1 MQFTLFFPQHAICL
15 ANRQALCHLF
25 NSLYTN
31 ECLPPFLRQAS
42 ADFYLRPLREPPPL
56 DEPPPDERTPELLP
70 DDAGARYVPDEEDEL
85 GVRTPALL
93 PGERV
98 LVVPD
103 ERVVVPDER
112 VVLLEVLAR
121 TPELLCEEADERV
134 VPVTFVAGWR
144 TALLPDTRVPPVV
157 ADERVV
163 LPEVLERMPVLLCE
177 EAEARV
183 VPDAEEA
190 DEERVVPPVLEAR
203 EADAA
208 LDEARVFVLPKVRAA
223 ADSRASLAERDIRV
237 PVVEGAEDVRE
248 AGLLLVRTAAVLR
261 VSRCNWRALVA
272 LLPRSDARA
281 VNEWSGC
288 PFAQSLRIMRSA

>member
-1 MQFTLFFPQHAICL
+1 M
-15 ANRQALCHLF
+15 CHLF
-25 NSLYTN
+25 YALYTN

-42 ADFYLRPLREPPPL
+42 ADSYLRPLREPPPL

-70 DDAGARYVPDEEDEL
+70 DDAEARYVPDEEDEL

-93 PGERV
+93 P
-98 LVVPD
+98 D

-112 VVLLEVLAR
+112 VVLLDVLAR
-121 TPELLCEEADERV
+121 TPELLCDEAEERV

-163 LPEVLERMPVLLCE
+163 LPEVLERMPALLCE
-177 EAEARV
+177 EAETRV

-190 DEERVVPPVLEAR
+190 DDERVVPPVLEAR
-203 EADAA
+203 EAVDA

-248 AGLLLVRTAAVLR
+248 AGLLLVRAAAVLR